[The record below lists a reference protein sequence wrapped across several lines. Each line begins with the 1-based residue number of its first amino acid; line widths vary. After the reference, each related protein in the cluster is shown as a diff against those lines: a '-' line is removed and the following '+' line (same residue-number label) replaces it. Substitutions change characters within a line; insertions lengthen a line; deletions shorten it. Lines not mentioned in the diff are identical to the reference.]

1 MHIIIE
7 LLTHSIKRLYR
18 PTKFLLRRVC
28 LESRG
33 RQKEYKSAHSVTE
46 ALKQTYILQETS

>member
-33 RQKEYKSAHSVTE
+33 RQKEYKSASVTE